1 MEINTM
7 LQNNKEFDYFDADKD
22 FQELLENI
30 GDNNNDDFFD
40 DRFTRA
46 LKPVR
51 MQGEFMEL
59 AF

>member
-1 MEINTM
+1 M
-7 LQNNKEFDYFDADKD
+7 LQNNKEFDYFDSDKD

-30 GDNNNDDFFD
+30 GDNNDDDFFD

-46 LKPVR
+46 LRPVR